1 MEQQPSNEPLF
12 ELQVDYDSGTTLNE
26 AAKWAKFIA
35 IIFFI
40 CIGFSVLV
48 IAFFSA
54 AIKDAIGTMIPE
66 MGEAAGVG
74 GVLIGA
80 IIIVLIIFTYIT
92 ILLYKFATLVRQGI
106 ATQNQLVFNE
116 GLRNLKNYFLI
127 NGIFALIGI
136 VSEVIGTI
144 SNLF

>member
-12 ELQVDYDSGTTLNE
+12 ELQVDHDSGNTLNE
-26 AAKWAKFIA
+26 AAKWARFVS

-40 CIGFSVLV
+40 CIGLTVLV
-48 IAFFSA
+48 IAFFSN
-54 AIKDAIGTMIPE
+54 AIKDAIGTMMPE
-66 MGEAAGVG
+66 MEVQGVG
-74 GVLIGA
+74 GVIIGA

-106 ATQNQLVFNE
+106 AAQNQSVFNE

-136 VSEVIGTI
+136 VTEVIGTI

>member
-12 ELQVDYDSGTTLNE
+12 DLQIDHDSGNTLNE
-26 AAKWAKFIA
+26 AAKWAKFVS

-40 CIGFSVLV
+40 CIGLTVLV
-48 IAFFSA
+48 IAFFSN
-54 AIKDAIGTMIPE
+54 AIKDAVGTMMPE
-66 MGEAAGVG
+66 MEVQGVG
-74 GVLIGA
+74 GVIIGA

-106 ATQNQLVFNE
+106 AAQNQSVFNE

-136 VSEVIGTI
+136 VAEVIGTI

>member
-12 ELQVDYDSGTTLNE
+12 DLQIDQDSGNTLNE
-26 AAKWAKFIA
+26 AAKWAKFVA

-40 CIGFSVLV
+40 CIGLSVLV
-48 IAFFSA
+48 IGFFSN
-54 AIKDAIGTMIPE
+54 AIKDAVGTMMPE
-66 MGEAAGVG
+66 MEVQGVG
-74 GVLIGA
+74 GVIIGA

-106 ATQNQLVFNE
+106 AAQNQSVFNE

-136 VSEVIGTI
+136 VTEVIGTI